1 MHDIFG
7 YPAHFSILTTASKQ
21 QPSRPSV
28 QACLRLRLV
37 QPTRPS
43 KPAYTADL
51 ADPSGQPSRPI
62 RPNRP
67 TDRTGLGRPDRW
79 RYVFIRTAININ
91 IFLNQQIK
99 SI

>member
-28 QACLRLRLV
+28 QACLLLRLV
-37 QPTRPS
+37 RPIRPTRPS

-51 ADPSGQPSRPI
+51 ADPSGQPI
-62 RPNRP
+62 RTNRP
-67 TDRTGLGRPDRW
+67 TGL
-79 RYVFIRTAININ
+79 T
-91 IFLNQQIK
+91 
-99 SI
+99 